1 MPSSVSTRV
10 LFLTAEMA
18 PLVKVGGLGDVAGS
32 LPKALRK
39 VGVDI
44 RVALPYYQSVQTQ
57 KLEARRLV
65 SLGGGAAIWEADVA
79 GVPIYLVQHD
89 AWFGR
94 NETYGYPDDRERFLA
109 FCDALIAGAGALGWQ
124 PDVIHMNDWH
134 PGFLATRLI
143 PNPMHPWGLLPRVA
157 TVHNLGYPARFDGAF
172 AGRHRFS
179 NRALTT
185 PGDLSREI
193 AYSAL
198 GQALL
203 HADQI
208 STVSPTYAREIQSAR
223 FGGVLSALLRRRRAR
238 LTGIMNGIDVKEFN
252 PARDKALAARF
263 DLKRLDKRDKNKS
276 ALQKAMGL
284 PGEERV
290 PLLGMVSRLVVQ
302 KGPDLVAGAVER
314 LLRDKVRLQLVVLGT
329 GEEEYEKQLVRL
341 AERYPEN
348 VAVRIAFDVGLGQL
362 IYGGSDMF
370 LMPSRY
376 EPGGLGQ
383 LISMRYGCIPI
394 VRRTGG
400 LADSVAPYDG
410 RGHGTGFAF
419 ERPAAAAFASELER
433 AIHVYKRRDSWRK
446 LQERAMA
453 VDVSWEAAAR
463 QYAAL
468 YERTQSDRLG
478 SGL

>member
-1 MPSSVSTRV
+1 MDSGVSTRV

-39 VGVDI
+39 ARVDV
-44 RVALPYYQSVQTQ
+44 RVALPYYQSIRKQ
-57 KLEARRLV
+57 KVEAKRLV
-65 SLGGGAAIWEADVA
+65 PLGDGAAVWEAGIA
-79 GVPIYLVQHD
+79 GVPVYLVQHD

-94 NETYGYPDDRERFLA
+94 SETYGYPDDRERFLA
-109 FCDALIAGAGALGWQ
+109 FCDALIAGAEKLGWQ
-124 PDVIHMNDWH
+124 PDVLHLNDWH
-134 PGFLATRLI
+134 PGFLSTRLI
-143 PNPMHPWGLLPRVA
+143 ANPLHLWALLPRVA
-157 TVHNLGYPARFDGAF
+157 TVHNLGYPARFDPPF
-172 AGRHRFS
+172 ASRHRFA
-179 NRALTT
+179 NRALT
-185 PGDLSREI
+185 PPEGLSREI

-208 STVSPTYAREIQSAR
+208 STVSPAYAQEIQSAR
-223 FGGVLSALLRRRRAR
+223 FGGVLSPLLRRRRER

-263 DLKRLDKRDKNKS
+263 DLKRLDKRAKNKA

-284 PGEERV
+284 PVDERV

-314 LLRDKVRLQLVVLGT
+314 LLRDKAALQLVVLGT
-329 GEEEYEKQLVRL
+329 GEEQYEQQLVRL
-341 AERYPEN
+341 AERYPEQ
-348 VAVRIAFDVGLGQL
+348 VAVRIAFDVDLGQL

-400 LADSVAPYDG
+400 LADSVEPYDG

-419 ERPAAAAFASELER
+419 ERPAAGAFAAVLER
-433 AIHVYKRRDSWRK
+433 AVNLFKRRDSWRK

-468 YERTQSDRLG
+468 YERAQSDRLEA
-478 SGL
+478 GL

>member
-1 MPSSVSTRV
+1 
-10 LFLTAEMA
+10 MA

-32 LPKALRK
+32 LPGALRK

-44 RVALPYYQSVQTQ
+44 RVALPYYQSIRKQ
-57 KLEARRLV
+57 KLETKKLA
-65 SLGGGAAIWEADVA
+65 SLPGGAAVWETSAG
-79 GVPIYLVQHD
+79 GVPTYLVED
-89 AWFGR
+89 EGWFGR
-94 NETYGYPDDRERFLA
+94 SETYGYPDDRERFLA
-109 FCDALIAGAGALGWQ
+109 FCDALIAGAEKLGWE

-134 PGFLATRLI
+134 PGFLSTRLI
-143 PNPMHPWGLLPRVA
+143 ANPLHPWGLLPRVA

-172 AGRHRFS
+172 ATQHRFA
-179 NRALTT
+179 NRALT
-185 PGDLSREI
+185 PPHELSREI

-208 STVSPTYAREIQSAR
+208 STVSPTYAREIQTSR
-223 FGGVLSALLRRRRAR
+223 FGGILSPLLRRRRER

-252 PARDKALAARF
+252 PARDKALATRF
-263 DLKRLDKRDKNKS
+263 SLKTLDKRAKNKT

-284 PGEERV
+284 PVEERV
-290 PLLGMVSRLVVQ
+290 PLLGIVSRLVVQ

-314 LLRDKVRLQLVVLGT
+314 LLRDKKQVQLVVLGN
-329 GEEEYEKQLVRL
+329 GEEQYEQQLVKL
-341 AERYPEN
+341 AQRYPEN
-348 VAVRIAFDVGLGQL
+348 VATRIDFDVALGQL

-383 LISMRYGCIPI
+383 LISMRYGCIPV

-400 LADSVAPYDG
+400 LADSVEPFDG

-419 ERPAAAAFASELER
+419 ERPAVAAFVTCLER
-433 AIHVYKRRDSWRK
+433 AIKLYKRPDSWRK

-468 YERTQSDRLG
+468 YERAQSDRLE